1 MLFAFILT
9 PAYLV
14 TPAGRLIHA
23 VSLLST
29 RGLVLRHTD
38 KELRFVFVVPT
49 AAPENVTVE
58 AMSSSRI
65 LVTWGPVPEPEQN
78 GNILGYKVRICIFIF
93 SVYFANKNSP
103 LDELGEMW
111 CCGVC

>member
-49 AAPENVTVE
+49 VAPENVTVE

-78 GNILGYKVRICIFIF
+78 GNILGYKVRICFVFLYSLFI
-93 SVYFANKNSP
+93 SQIKTVPWTN
-103 LDELGEMW
+103 
-111 CCGVC
+111 